1 MARELTC
8 QTDLRD
14 RKDRESLENRRT
26 CMKLLIAL
34 LIALL
39 TVLSTMA
46 SAQVAELA
54 PTAACYF
61 TAVEKQNLKSLTDC
75 FSGNAVIL
83 DVNRRIEGQSAIRA
97 WAKNEVMGGKY
108 QILET
113 TTTKKGISV
122 LLRFAPP
129 GTSGNGFKARY
140 EIEITDGKISFMN
153 LQYA

>member
-1 MARELTC
+1 
-8 QTDLRD
+8 
-14 RKDRESLENRRT
+14 
-26 CMKLLIAL
+26 MKLLVVV
-34 LIALL
+34 L
-39 TVLSTMA
+39 TVLSMVA
-46 SAQVAELA
+46 SAQATELT
-54 PTAACYF
+54 PVAACYF
-61 TAVEKQNLKSLTDC
+61 AAVEKQNLKSLTAC
-75 FSGNAVIL
+75 FTSNAVIL
-83 DVNRRIEGQSAIRA
+83 DVHRKIEGPSAIRT

-140 EIEITDGKISFMN
+140 EIKITDGKISFMN